1 MNASEIVLYI
11 LGSVGGIG
19 IVFTA
24 VIKFSSNFIAKR
36 LEERYSLKLNKELEK
51 YKSIVENKNYISK
64 TKFDTEFEIYRSLSK
79 TFFEMVKHISVMI
92 PAGFSYQPADE
103 KTRKERDNEIYKLAS
118 KACVEAQDTLNSSA
132 PFISEELFNE
142 YDNILKLCK
151 LQLDAFERRW
161 NVFYLAPQEEK
172 ESFTMEEYQRTREIE
187 KAFNKLNNMVREYLS
202 KLDVM
207 E

>member
-1 MNASEIVLYI
+1 ML
-11 LGSVGGIG
+11 
-19 IVFTA
+19 
-24 VIKFSSNFIAKR
+24 
-36 LEERYSLKLNKELEK
+36 RYSLKLNKELEK